1 MLIIENSKYEDMVEY
16 LKNNVN
22 TLRDLVSECN
32 SWNGSLEDYDYY
44 ENDEEFFQTF
54 FYNKVDEAVRAVC
67 YGSYE
72 YTDDYVRFN
81 AYGNLDSCS
90 EFELEDELKDNVDE
104 ILDTWLNLYE
114 DNNVD
119 TYDNSFK
126 QLVEEYKENSNE

>member
-1 MLIIENSKYEDMVEY
+1 MENSKYEDMVEY